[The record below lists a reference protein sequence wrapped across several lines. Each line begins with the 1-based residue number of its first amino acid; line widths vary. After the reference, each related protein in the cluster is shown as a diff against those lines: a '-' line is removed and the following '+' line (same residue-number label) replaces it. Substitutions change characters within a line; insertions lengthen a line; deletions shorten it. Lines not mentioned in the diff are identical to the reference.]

1 MSDEEQILADL
12 SQLISETLF
21 HKHPAVKG
29 SSPGESGPGGKPAP
43 RYVFLERPRCP
54 ECEGT
59 NLETIRS
66 QLQEDESRKR
76 TIRCRVCGT
85 RFFLILE

>member
-1 MSDEEQILADL
+1 MSEEQILADL
-12 SQLISETLF
+12 SQLISDTLSG
-21 HKHPAVKG
+21 KHSPAQG
-29 SSPGESGPGGKPAP
+29 SSPRESGPGGKPAP

-54 ECEGT
+54 ECEST
-59 NLETIRS
+59 SLQTIRS
-66 QLQEDESRKR
+66 QLQEDDSRKR